1 MIENLISFSLRNRFL
16 VLLVAAVL
24 LVWGAY
30 SVQTNKIDAIPDLSE
45 NQVIVFTEW
54 MGRSPQIIEDQV
66 TYPLVTNLQGLPQVK
81 YVRGASMFGMS
92 FVYVI
97 FNDDTDVYWARAR
110 VLERLNYATRLLPQ
124 GVVPTLGPDG
134 TGVGHILWYTLYAP
148 GMDLGEQRAVQDWY
162 VKFALQNVPGVSE
175 IASFGGFQKQYQV
188 TLNPNKLSYY
198 NLSVPEVIQS
208 VRANNN
214 EAGGRKF
221 EMNDIGYIIKTTGYL
236 KSIEEIENIAVKT
249 VNSMPVKIRDV
260 GTVQMTGEARLG
272 IFDQNGEG
280 EVVGGIVVMRYGE
293 NADEVIQR
301 AKKKM
306 EEVAKG
312 FPGGMTFKIVYD
324 RSKLIEE
331 SISSIKTTLIEEM
344 IVVSLVVIIFLLH
357 WRSAASIIIQIPITI
372 AASFILLNAFGIT
385 SNIMSLTG
393 IALAIGVIVDN
404 GIIMA
409 ENAYKNL
416 SVRWNELNGPDSKDE
431 GSKSLSFGEG
441 FRVRPIPE
449 HERLDII
456 EKSSRQVSRGVFYS
470 TIIIIASFLP
480 VFMLTGQEGK
490 LFHPL
495 AYTKT
500 FIMIVDALLVIT
512 LAPVLISFFMKGKF
526 KDGKSN
532 LLNRWLEKIYEP
544 VLRGCMKW
552 RKTTIGINILA
563 LVISLP
569 LLFGMGSEF
578 MPPLDEQSIL
588 FMPVTLPD
596 VSNEEVKR
604 ILQVQDKIIKSVP
617 EVENVLGKAGRANTA
632 TDNAPMSMIETIIT
646 LKPKSEWRVGITKKD
661 IINELDAKLQIPG
674 VVNGWTQPI
683 INRIN
688 MLSTGIRTDVGV
700 KVYGQNLD
708 SIYMLSEKI
717 KKALQG
723 VEGVKDLYV
732 DPITGGKY
740 LTIDVN
746 REALGRYGLTVDD
759 VNLIVESAIG
769 GTPIGQ
775 TIEGRERFSIS
786 VRLLQDYRNSLSQ
799 LQRIPIKTP
808 DMGMIP
814 LSAVA
819 NIRFENGPPMIV
831 SDNAL
836 LRGAVLFNVRD
847 RDLGSTVKE
856 AIDKLNSEMGT
867 LPNGYFLEWSG
878 QYENLIRGKQTLTV
892 ILPIVMLIIFLS
904 LYLAFKSLREAF
916 FSLIT
921 IPFALIG
928 GAYMVYFYG
937 VNLSVAVAVGF
948 IALFGIAVETGVVMV
963 IYLNDAMNQLVKLR
977 GNSRETISFDE
988 LKEFVVAGAAKRLR
1002 PKLMTVSVALFGLV
1016 PVLWSTGVGSDVM
1029 QPIVLPMIGGVLTSG
1044 THILLVT
1051 PLIFLMV
1058 KEYELRK
1065 FGKLDVYEN
1074 H

>member
-1 MIENLISFSLRNRFL
+1 MIENLISYSLRNRFL
-16 VLLVAAVL
+16 ILMVAIGLFA
-24 LVWGAY
+24 WGIH
-30 SVQTNKIDAIPDLSE
+30 SVQVNKIDAIPDLSE

-81 YVRGASMFGMS
+81 YVRAASMFGMS

-97 FNDDTDVYWARAR
+97 FNDDTDVYWARER
-110 VLERLNYATRLLPQ
+110 VLERLNYATRLMPQ
-124 GVVPTLGPDG
+124 GVTPTLGPDG
-134 TGVGHILWYTLYAP
+134 TGVGHILWYTFDAP

-162 VKFALQNVPGVSE
+162 VKFALQNVQGVSE
-175 IASFGGFQKQYQV
+175 IASFGGFQKQYQI

-198 NLSVPEVIQS
+198 DLSVPAVIQS
-208 VRANNN
+208 VRSSNN

-221 EMNDIGYIIKTTGYL
+221 EMSDIGYIIKTSGYL
-236 KSIEEIENIAVKT
+236 KSVEEIENIAVKT
-249 VNSMPVKIRDV
+249 VNSVPVKVKDL
-260 GTVQMTGEARLG
+260 GSVQMTGEARLG
-272 IFDQNGEG
+272 IFDKDGEG

-293 NADEVIQR
+293 NADEVIHR
-301 AKKKM
+301 VKAKM
-306 EEVAKG
+306 EEVARG
-312 FPGGMTFKIVYD
+312 FPEGMKFNVVYD
-324 RSKLIEE
+324 RSELIEE
-331 SISSIKTTLIEEM
+331 SISSIKTTLMEEM
-344 IVVSLVVIIFLLH
+344 IVVSLVVILFLFH
-357 WRSAASIIIQIPITI
+357 WRSAISILIQIPITI
-372 AASFILLNAFGIT
+372 ATSFILLNAFDIS

-393 IALAIGVIVDN
+393 IVLAIGVIVDN

-409 ENAYKNL
+409 ENSYRNL
-416 SVRWNELNGPDSKDE
+416 ALRSAELNGP
-431 GSKSLSFGEG
+431 
-441 FRVRPIPE
+441 VPE
-449 HERLDII
+449 LERLSII

-470 TIIIIASFLP
+470 TIIIITSFLP
-480 VFMLTGQEGK
+480 VFMMTGQEGK

-495 AYTKT
+495 AFTKT
-500 FIMIVDALLVIT
+500 FIMLVDAILVIT

-526 KDGKSN
+526 KDENSN
-532 LLNRWLEKIYEP
+532 PLNRWLEKIYEP
-544 VLRGCMKW
+544 VLRACMKW
-552 RKTTIGINILA
+552 RKTTIGVNVFA
-563 LVISLP
+563 LVVSIP
-569 LLFGMGSEF
+569 LLFSMGSEF

-617 EVENVLGKAGRANTA
+617 EVDQVLGKAGRASTA

-646 LKPKSEWRVGITKKD
+646 LKPKSEWRPGITKKD
-661 IINELDAKLQIPG
+661 IVNELDAKLQIPG

-688 MLSTGIRTDVGV
+688 MLATGIRTDVGV

-708 SIYMLSEKI
+708 SIYMLSEKV
-717 KKALQG
+717 KATL
-723 VEGVKDLYV
+723 EGIPGIKDLYV

-740 LTIDVN
+740 LAIDVN

-775 TIEGRERFSIS
+775 TIEGRQRFSIS
-786 VRLLQDYRNSLSQ
+786 VRLAQDYRNSLTQ
-799 LQRIPIKTP
+799 LQRIPVKTP
-808 DMGMIP
+808 QMGIVP
-814 LSAVA
+814 LSSVA
-819 NIRFENGPPMIV
+819 SFRFENGPPMIA
-831 SDNAL
+831 SENAL

-847 RDLGSTVKE
+847 RDLGSTVEE
-856 AIDKLNSEMGT
+856 AIKKLNQEMGV
-867 LPNGYFLEWSG
+867 LPNGYFIEWSG
-878 QYENLIRGKQTLTV
+878 QYENLIRGKQTLLI
-892 ILPIVMLIIFLS
+892 ILPVVLLIIFIS
-904 LYLAFKSLREAF
+904 LYLAFNSLREAF

-921 IPFALIG
+921 VPFALIG

-977 GNSRETISFDE
+977 GNSSETISFEE
-988 LKEFVVAGAAKRLR
+988 LKEFVIVGAAKRLR
-1002 PKLMTVSVALFGLV
+1002 PKLMTVSVTLFGLV
-1016 PVLWSTGVGSDVM
+1016 PVLWATGVGSDVM
-1029 QPIVLPMIGGVLTSG
+1029 QPIVLPMIGGVLTSS

-1051 PLIFLMV
+1051 PLIFLMT

-1065 FGKLDVYEN
+1065 FKKLDVYEKA